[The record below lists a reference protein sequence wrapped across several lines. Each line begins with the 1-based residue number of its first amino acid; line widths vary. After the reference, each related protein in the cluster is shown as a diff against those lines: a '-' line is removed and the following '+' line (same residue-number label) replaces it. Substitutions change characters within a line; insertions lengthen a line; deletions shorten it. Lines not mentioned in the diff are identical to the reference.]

1 MRTFWFLSGWF
12 RWRDRLSFSG
22 SIPPKFEHK
31 LRRHY
36 QRFGK
41 ITTTDVLDKY
51 ENLLWTGLQR
61 HRSCQSKEMGAI
73 FCNLFTCSRIFL
85 GTGNSP
91 SKIFHGNV
99 FLRSLLDVRK
109 SVIEIFWG
117 EVFMIRNTVKTGRS
131 WCSAVTCRK
140 RRAFGMKFHF
150 MVASIF
156 LKPYV
161 KIIEIALADC

>member
-73 FCNLFTCSRIFL
+73 TYLLAVVYFSAGETVLPKSFT
-85 GTGNSP
+85 GTFS
-91 SKIFHGNV
+91 SVASSMFVI
-99 FLRSLLDVRK
+99 L